1 MEKSDKKKREAEY
14 TQKYTMTP
22 QDFKR
27 MIAEKMERARAYSNA
42 LKKTQET
49 FLKGRWLQSVIGNED
64 LVCTLNMDKRAV
76 ARMAYLLVDKKIR
89 HSKAYRVKT
98 LWCVLLYTFSGVCQE
113 PVPYGGL

>member
-49 FLKGRWLQSVIGNED
+49 FLKGR
-64 LVCTLNMDKRAV
+64 
-76 ARMAYLLVDKKIR
+76 
-89 HSKAYRVKT
+89 
-98 LWCVLLYTFSGVCQE
+98 
-113 PVPYGGL
+113 